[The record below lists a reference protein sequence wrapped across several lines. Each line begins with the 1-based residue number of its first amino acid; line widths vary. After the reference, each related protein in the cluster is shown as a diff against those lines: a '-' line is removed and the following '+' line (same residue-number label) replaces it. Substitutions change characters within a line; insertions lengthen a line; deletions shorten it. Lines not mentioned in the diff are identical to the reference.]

1 MYLLNDTL
9 DQIQSWVEMLSVLNN
24 FFSIRKLPLNKK
36 KIVREYHASS
46 YVFNAFYQDFLT
58 STTTL
63 EQQIEE
69 LKNRPKVTRQ
79 KPVAILLDSEGHE
92 QYFVATDSIATANG
106 GHVTI
111 NLSEN

>member
-1 MYLLNDTL
+1 M
-9 DQIQSWVEMLSVLNN
+9 
-24 FFSIRKLPLNKK
+24 
-36 KIVREYHASS
+36 
-46 YVFNAFYQDFLT
+46 FNAFYQDFLT